1 MCLPTLLPLR
11 VGGRLSQCII
21 NQVGDYVTWDLLV
34 LRFWPVLVGQREL
47 PIPHALQQP
56 GLGDQGLQSAR
67 VTKTR
72 NPATSG
78 IVPAVI
84 AKNHSPIV
92 RYTMGW
98 VDGPPFPH

>member
-34 LRFWPVLVGQREL
+34 LRFGPVLVGQREL

-84 AKNHSPIV
+84 AKNH
-92 RYTMGW
+92 TL
-98 VDGPPFPH
+98 